1 MAVTRD
7 DVLHIARL
15 ARIALEPAE
24 LDRMTRQ
31 LNGIL
36 THVDELGSLDLEGVP
51 PFNVAVEGA
60 AALRADVPGADPLGQ
75 EPGGFAVA
83 WRDGFFTLPRLA
95 AQRGR
100 DGETT

>member
-1 MAVTRD
+1 MAVTRA

-24 LDRMTRQ
+24 LDRMTTQ
-31 LNGIL
+31 LNAIL
-36 THVDELGSLDLEGVP
+36 THVDALRSLDLEGVP

-60 AALRADVPGADPLGQ
+60 PAPRADVPGADPLAQ
-75 EPGGFAVA
+75 EPGGFAAA

-95 AQRGR
+95 AHRGP
-100 DGETT
+100 DGEAT